1 MITRTSIA
9 DYLSPEQPLKLKD
22 ELKSTATL
30 LPLFF
35 TNAVFKLLSLA
46 ITVTCL
52 RKIALVPFF
61 VVAVGFNAL
70 NILRRRAS
78 CCPERLKNL
87 AGEELGEYHY
97 TTLQLKGDSRAT
109 KRQKIES
116 CLLHNIM
123 WGIFHVIILTSLVA
137 AANSDLNSLN
147 YTVTDDLDLSKK
159 LTEQNQSMSRV
170 QSGHISKRLQGLVEN
185 LPLLNGLYVG
195 ILSAMATNA
204 VLFYF
209 QMWRPMVEEEEVEQ
223 RKSAEEVVEIVEEK
237 EVVEEMAEM
246 MKMEKIVEMEEE
258 EVMAV
263 AGMPMIMSSRRQR

>member
-1 MITRTSIA
+1 
-9 DYLSPEQPLKLKD
+9 
-22 ELKSTATL
+22 
-30 LPLFF
+30 
-35 TNAVFKLLSLA
+35 
-46 ITVTCL
+46 
-52 RKIALVPFF
+52 
-61 VVAVGFNAL
+61 
-70 NILRRRAS
+70 
-78 CCPERLKNL
+78 
-87 AGEELGEYHY
+87 
-97 TTLQLKGDSRAT
+97 
-109 KRQKIES
+109 
-116 CLLHNIM
+116 M

-137 AANSDLNSLN
+137 AANSDLN

-170 QSGHISKRLQGLVEN
+170 QSGHISKRPGLVEN

-223 RKSAEEVVEIVEEK
+223 RKSTEEVVEIVEEK

-263 AGMPMIMSSRRQR
+263 AGMSMIMSSRRQR

>member
-1 MITRTSIA
+1 MTKIVSYLFENHRLSRNRKCNNQLYDFLGTFLEPRTQEWKRVNSRITGSEGSYESACQTVLTLFIIFTRADRQPSNVQIASLVAFFTMITRTSIA
-9 DYLSPEQPLKLKD
+9 GYLSPEQPLKLKD

-78 CCPERLKNL
+78 CCPERLENL
-87 AGEELGEYHY
+87 AGEELGEYRY

-116 CLLHNIM
+116 CLLHNI
-123 WGIFHVIILTSLVA
+123 IFHVIILTSLVA
-137 AANSDLNSLN
+137 AANRDLNSLN
-147 YTVTDDLDLSKK
+147 YTVTDDLTVTDVSCSVRP
-159 LTEQNQSMSRV
+159 N
-170 QSGHISKRLQGLVEN
+170 LQE
-185 LPLLNGLYVG
+185 
-195 ILSAMATNA
+195 T
-204 VLFYF
+204 
-209 QMWRPMVEEEEVEQ
+209 RTC
-223 RKSAEEVVEIVEEK
+223 
-237 EVVEEMAEM
+237 
-246 MKMEKIVEMEEE
+246 
-258 EVMAV
+258 
-263 AGMPMIMSSRRQR
+263 